1 MKKVIKKYKIIHWVY
16 GVVVSRSLCMRKA
29 SGSIP
34 DISSL
39 FLSSSPYYYSY
50 KEILIN
56 NYI

>member
-34 DISSL
+34 DISSPFYPAKKKKKNNQL
-39 FLSSSPYYYSY
+39 IIYIYYY
-50 KEILIN
+50 
-56 NYI
+56 